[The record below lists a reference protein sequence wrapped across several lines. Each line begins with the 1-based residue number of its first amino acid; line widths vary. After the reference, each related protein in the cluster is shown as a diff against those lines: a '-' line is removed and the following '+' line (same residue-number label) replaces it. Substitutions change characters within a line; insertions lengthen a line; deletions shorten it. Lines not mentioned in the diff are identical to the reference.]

1 MALVQL
7 KCVCHKAS
15 ILEYKRVNTSENQ
28 TKKMATT
35 RTTNTNQIPNTMKT
49 LKAIMA
55 IGLSLTTSSFAD
67 DLKAKALKIDT
78 LYKSGLVAMH
88 QGKETEART
97 AFNEVLK
104 LQPGHGHARYQLTQ
118 LAATIAKVQQQK
130 REALF
135 AATIIKEINFNN
147 ATLAEALEALDLF
160 AMEATDKKFTPNF
173 VVQDPSGQLAEKT
186 VTLKMNN
193 VPLSGILKY
202 VTELTGT
209 SIRYDAHATVFRPAA
224 K

>member
-1 MALVQL
+1 
-7 KCVCHKAS
+7 
-15 ILEYKRVNTSENQ
+15 
-28 TKKMATT
+28 
-35 RTTNTNQIPNTMKT
+35 MKT

-67 DLKAKALKIDT
+67 DLKEKALKIQS
-78 LYKSGLVAMH
+78 LYKSGLIAMH
-88 QGKETEART
+88 QGKEAEART
-97 AFNEVLK
+97 AFNDVLK

-118 LAATIAKVQQQK
+118 LSATVAKIKQQQ

-135 AATIIKEINFNN
+135 ASTMIKEINFNK

-160 AMEATDKKFTPNF
+160 ASEATDEKF
-173 VVQDPSGQLAEKT
+173 
-186 VTLKMNN
+186 TLKMSN

-209 SIRYDAHATVFRPAA
+209 SIRYDAHATVFRPFV